1 VIAMTLA
8 AGVFGALIGSFLNV
22 VIARVPAGRSVVR
35 PASAC
40 GSCGGEI
47 RWYDN
52 VPVLSWLV
60 LRARCR
66 DCSAPISAR
75 YPLVELGTALF
86 FGIVAWVFL
95 PEVLTAGS
103 AADALGSA
111 LALVAYLYLAAIS
124 VALAAI
130 DLDVSRLPNKIV
142 MPAYAVGGALLG
154 ASALLSGD
162 PGRLVLA
169 AIGMAA
175 MFGVYLL
182 LALAYP
188 GGMGLGDV
196 KLAGVLGLFTGW
208 LGLAP
213 LVVGFFLAFLLGGAF
228 SIALLAARK
237 ASPKSGIPFGP
248 WMLAGAW
255 GGILAGNAVASWYL
269 DVFGLV

>member
-1 VIAMTLA
+1 MTLA

-22 VIARVPAGRSVVR
+22 VIARVPAGRSVVH

-52 VPVLSWLV
+52 VPILSWLV

-66 DCSAPISAR
+66 DCGAPISAR

-86 FGIVAWVFL
+86 FALVAFVFV
-95 PEVLTAGS
+95 PPVLAAAS
-103 AADALGSA
+103 AVDALAAA

-142 MPAYAVGGALLG
+142 MPAYLVGGVLLG
-154 ASALLSGD
+154 VSALLSGD
-162 PGRLVLA
+162 YGRLGLA
-169 AIGMAA
+169 AIGMTA
-175 MFGVYLL
+175 MFGIYLL

-208 LGLAP
+208 LGIAP
-213 LVVGFFLAFLLGGAF
+213 LVVGLFSAFVLGGVF
-228 SIALLAARK
+228 SLMLLVTRRATA
-237 ASPKSGIPFGP
+237 KSGIPFGP

-255 GGILAGNAVASWYL
+255 LGILAGTAIASWYL
-269 DVFGLV
+269 ELFGLV